1 MGEQTP
7 SRRRRWLAR
16 LFPQTPDFYACLS
29 AQCDLTVAAIEAL
42 VAYMQQPEDATA
54 RHVLDLEKQGDAL
67 KAAHM
72 TTLHQAFA
80 TPIDREDIYRSI
92 AAIDE
97 ILNYAK
103 ATVREMRSLKLK
115 PDEHTRA
122 MAELMYRGA
131 CALQQGYA
139 CLADDPLA
147 AERHADAARKTE
159 RATERVYRRA
169 LRELFDVAHYQA
181 TLTADQRRSAA
192 ALAILADGVDAS
204 ETSAI
209 GSAVGF
215 VLEILKRREVYR
227 HMSNGADRVARA
239 GEVLHDIVAK
249 VA

>member
-1 MGEQTP
+1 MGEDST
-7 SRRRRWLAR
+7 SGRGRWLAR
-16 LFPQTPDFYACLS
+16 LFPRTPDFYACLN

-42 VAYMQQPEDATA
+42 VAYMRQPDDDTA
-54 RHVLDLEKQGDAL
+54 KRVLELEKQGDAL
-67 KAAHM
+67 KATNM

-103 ATVREMRSLKLK
+103 ATVREMRALKLR

-131 CALQQGYA
+131 SALQQGYA
-139 CLADDPLA
+139 SLAKDPLT

-159 RATERVYRRA
+159 RATERIYRRA
-169 LRELFDVAHYQA
+169 LRELFDVEHYHA
-181 TLTADQRRSAA
+181 TLTPDQRRSAA
-192 ALAILADGVDAS
+192 ALAVLADGVDAS